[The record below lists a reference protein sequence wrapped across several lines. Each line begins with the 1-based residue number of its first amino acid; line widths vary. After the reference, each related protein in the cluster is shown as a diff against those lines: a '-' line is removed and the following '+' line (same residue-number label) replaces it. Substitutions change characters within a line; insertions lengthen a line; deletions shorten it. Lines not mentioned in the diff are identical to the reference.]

1 MPIFPTLLPQ
11 CVSRGFGIL
20 LILLVLSPSTVFAN
34 YLQLDAVVGVKTRFS
49 SGCSTIEE
57 VAEIARQRS
66 VDVVLY
72 TDLIRNSLEYGITP
86 FERIFRKKE
95 EMASI
100 LTSSA
105 TGYLSEIQTVN
116 SKIPDVLLIP
126 GMEANPFYYWT
137 GSVFKDDLVA
147 HDFEKRLWAFG
158 LETPSDYEHTP
169 ILNSNFSKKVS
180 GSVSP
185 WFAGGLAF
193 FLASIF
199 MVVRDIYRKLSAG
212 LAVVFL
218 LITFNY
224 HPFQSSPFDQ
234 YHGSQGIYP
243 YQKWIDH
250 VNSAGGLT
258 FWAGV
263 SAPNG
268 MRKMGSIQLETM
280 PYPEDLVLSKNAT
293 GFESISFDASAQINS
308 GMEWDHILREY
319 TIDKREKPLWGLGGN
334 PITCDGEN
342 GQTLGQT
349 RTIILARERS
359 QQAILDAMK
368 AGRMYAVR
376 QVDENRL
383 SLDDFKLL
391 DRNTGRIATL
401 GEELALEDYPELRGS
416 IRSLKGGEK
425 SAIVTIIRNGTIIK
439 EETVPLPYQFSW
451 QDKEVEKR
459 GRSYYRVNVS
469 VGDTEY
475 LGSNPIFVRFGTLEE
490 HVARLKESAMNN
502 PGTANPQ
509 RPDISEPNAPRVS
522 APQGVS
528 STMRPEMRK
537 NEDNFQIPQVSRP
550 SVRSPSTPG
559 LSGPDDV
566 TTQYTGGSGFVTP
579 RTDGL
584 AIKKG
589 PGTIFPDAM
598 TVNRNDRLQ
607 VVRTA
612 SVTLDNKP
620 WLIVRVDGKLGY
632 VWSGLVK
639 KVE

>member
-1 MPIFPTLLPQ
+1 
-11 CVSRGFGIL
+11 
-20 LILLVLSPSTVFAN
+20 
-34 YLQLDAVVGVKTRFS
+34 
-49 SGCSTIEE
+49 

-158 LETPSDYEHTP
+158 LENPIDYEHTP

-180 GSVSP
+180 GSISP
-185 WFAGGLAF
+185 WFAGGLAL
-193 FLASIF
+193 FLACVF
-199 MVVRDIYRKLSAG
+199 MAARDIYRKPSAG
-212 LAVVFL
+212 LAIVFL

-224 HPFQSSPFDQ
+224 HPFQSSSFDQ

-258 FWAGV
+258 FWSGV

-268 MRKMGSIQLETM
+268 MRKIGSIQLETM

-349 RTIILARERS
+349 RTIVLARERS

-376 QVDENRL
+376 QIDENRL

-475 LGSNPIFVRFGTLEE
+475 LSSNPIFVRFGTLEE

-502 PGTANPQ
+502 PGIANPDQ
-509 RPDISEPNAPRVS
+509 PNVSGPNAPMVS
-522 APQGVS
+522 SPQGVS
-528 STMRPEMRK
+528 SAMHPEMRRS
-537 NEDNFQIPQVSRP
+537 EDNFQIPQVSRP
-550 SVRSPSTPG
+550 SVQSPSMPG
-559 LSGPDDV
+559 FSGPNDV
-566 TTQYTGGSGFVTP
+566 TTQYTGGGGFVTP

-639 KVE
+639 KIE